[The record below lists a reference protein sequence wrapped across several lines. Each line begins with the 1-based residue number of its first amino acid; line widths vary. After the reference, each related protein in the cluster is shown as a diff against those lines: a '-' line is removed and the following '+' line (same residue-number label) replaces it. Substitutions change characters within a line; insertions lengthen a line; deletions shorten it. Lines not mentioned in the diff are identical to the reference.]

1 MNKIEVCDGP
11 CPVERGMRLLG
22 GKWTGSILWHLQNG
36 PLRFNE
42 LARVL
47 SGASK
52 KMVTQRLSTMEDDGL
67 VAREVRSEKPIAV
80 FYSLTSKGKG
90 SLKVFQTVA
99 EWVDSHNL

>member
-1 MNKIEVCDGP
+1 MSEIEVCEGP

-52 KMVTQRLSTMEDDGL
+52 KMVTQRLSTMEEDGL

-80 FYSLTSKGKG
+80 FYSLTPKGTA
-90 SLKVFQTVA
+90 SLKIFQTVA
-99 EWVDSHNL
+99 EWVDIHNL